1 MLNRTWTRLLGAP
14 LLALAFALTLAAC
27 SDDND
32 GPPPVEGV
40 VADFQLP
47 DVNPNSATFN
57 TQVSPRDYRERI
69 SAWYFGSST

>member
-1 MLNRTWTRLLGAP
+1 MLNRRSTRLFGAP
-14 LLALAFALTLAAC
+14 LLALALALAAC
-27 SDDND
+27 GDDDNGG

-40 VADFQLP
+40 VADFQLT
-47 DVNPNSATFN
+47 DVNPNSVTFD